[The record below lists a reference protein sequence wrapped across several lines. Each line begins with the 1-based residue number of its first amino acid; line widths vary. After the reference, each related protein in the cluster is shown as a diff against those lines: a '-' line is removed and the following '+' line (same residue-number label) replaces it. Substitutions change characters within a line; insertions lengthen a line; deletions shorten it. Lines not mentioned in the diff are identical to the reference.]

1 MYFFLKIPFFNRCSY
16 FIVPY
21 NLHSL
26 NTSHNLNII
35 PLHNF
40 LIHDFNYFLP
50 TELVLNPFILF
61 ISITDEFVSFVTNF
75 TNDYSNDWARICID
89 INFVNYAKK
98 QMNRVLIKFHIIY
111 LRLID

>member
-1 MYFFLKIPFFNRCSY
+1 MKILFFNRYSY

-26 NTSHNLNII
+26 NTNHNLNII

-40 LIHDFNYFLP
+40 LIHDFIYFLP
-50 TELVLNPFILF
+50 TELVLNHFIRF
-61 ISITDEFVSFVTNF
+61 TSITDELVSFVANF
-75 TNDYSNDWARICID
+75 LNDYSNDWTRIYID
-89 INFVNYAKK
+89 INFVNYAKQ

-111 LRLID
+111 LRLVD